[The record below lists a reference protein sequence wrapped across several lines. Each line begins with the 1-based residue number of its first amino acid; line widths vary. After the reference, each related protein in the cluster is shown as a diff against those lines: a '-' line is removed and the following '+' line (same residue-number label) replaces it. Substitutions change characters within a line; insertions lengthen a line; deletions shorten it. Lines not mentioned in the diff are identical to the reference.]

1 MAKDKCSEYDT
12 AAANNTVVGD
22 VDISE
27 GTAPSNIN
35 NSIRELMSHLKSPEF
50 QKVSVVGDTSAGDD
64 AAVGYTA
71 AEGLI
76 LTGQGTTNDVTI
88 KNDADVQVCG
98 VPTGTDDLR
107 FPDNAKI
114 EMGAAGDLAFFHD
127 GSNSYVKDSGTGNP
141 VVCGESVWI
150 TNPDSNETMA
160 KFAVDGAVELYFN
173 NSKKAETLVGGFSV
187 TGDFT
192 ATGNVTAYSRAIAKS
207 DVRTLKN
214 ALDMVEKLRG
224 VSFKWKD
231 REDEGKNTI
240 GFIMEEVAEAV
251 PELARETGVMYQNT
265 VAILVEAVK
274 ELRAEIKDLKAKK

>member
-1 MAKDKCSEYDT
+1 MAKDQCSEYDT

-35 NSIRELMSHLKSPEF
+35 NSIRELMSHLKTPEF

-71 AEGLI
+71 AAGLV

-88 KNDADVQVCG
+88 RNDVGAEVCG

-114 EMGAAGDLAFFHD
+114 EMGAAGDLAVYHD
-127 GSNSYVKDSGTGNP
+127 GSHSWLKNSTGEFYMAGSVVKFLNAAGD
-141 VVCGESVWI
+141 
-150 TNPDSNETMA
+150 ETMITGTQDA
-160 KFAVDGAVELYFN
+160 GVELYFN
-173 NSKKAETLVGGFSV
+173 NSKKAETVVGGFSV

-192 ATGNVTAYSRAIAKS
+192 ATGNVTAYSSAIAKTN
-207 DVRTLKN
+207 VRPLKN

-265 VAILVEAVK
+265 VAVLVEAVK
-274 ELRAEIKDLKAKK
+274 ELRAEIRDLKAEK